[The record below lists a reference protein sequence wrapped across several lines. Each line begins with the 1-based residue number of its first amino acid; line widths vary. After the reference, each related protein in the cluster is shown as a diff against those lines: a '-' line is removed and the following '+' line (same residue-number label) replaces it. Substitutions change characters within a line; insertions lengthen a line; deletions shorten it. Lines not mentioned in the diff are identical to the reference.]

1 MINKIESNLKSVDHI
16 LHIADVH
23 LRNWKRH
30 TEFKKVFDRLFEVAD
45 NLPPNSIITIGGD
58 IVHAKTDMSPEL
70 IDMVS
75 YLFNGLADRHP
86 TIVITGNHDA
96 NLNNQH
102 RLDALTPIVN
112 SNRHPNLF
120 YLRNTDLYEIGDI
133 AISVFSLLDS
143 PEDYITYDKID
154 NPEKYKKL
162 VALYHGTISNSKVDS
177 GLTLEHGLEWDKF
190 AGFDV
195 VPLGDIHKRQVL
207 SKQNPAIFYPGSLVQ
222 QNFGEAYEGHGY
234 ALIDLTKKDRVDYSF
249 TDIPNDYGYYT
260 LDISNGVLPDNLPIT
275 AKTRLRVRTKNTDSA
290 QLKRLLATIRK
301 DYKNKDAV
309 IIKLDKGNDN
319 TFGDFDENTINQ
331 GDIRNVQYQNQ
342 LLKEYLEDI
351 GTDPLTVSKCVDIN
365 TKLNQEL
372 KLPEISRNVVW
383 KPKKFEFNNMFSYGE
398 DNVINFGTKK
408 GTCGLFAPNH
418 AGKSA
423 TLDALCFCLFDQS
436 FRASK
441 ADQVLNRKSEWFDCT
456 LNFELNGVD
465 YFIYKKAY
473 KYRSGALKGRLRVEI
488 DFWKIGESGEKI
500 SLNGEM
506 RRDTDKIIQSYIG
519 TFDNFILTALSLQQ
533 NNSNF
538 IDKTQSERK
547 DLLANFLDVT
557 IFDSLYDLAKT
568 NNRKASIAL
577 EEYQKQNFENKLG
590 DAEKSKDGYELSY
603 KHATEELEI
612 ENGKLNEL
620 SDTINELN
628 KKTVPCAANGLDP
641 IKLRNQHE
649 VAQESYNKLYKY
661 KKESTERWEKA
672 KEDLSTSQIQKDD
685 LTSNFNEELYQDYLK
700 ALSNLEDSDKEL
712 NKAKTVIQN
721 KIDKVQKLETHEYD
735 PNCKHCVSNVFV
747 QDAMKA
753 STELEEDKHHIAN
766 FLTKRQAIVD
776 FIKKHKNLE
785 ALAKALG
792 SATAAWNEAR
802 IAKSEAESDYE
813 KVKSL
818 MKQKQSDIGK
828 IKANLDLYN
837 KSLSTIEGN
846 KRIQDQLSIA
856 NKEKNVQ
863 SVRCSK
869 ANNVVKDYYGKL
881 EVCNQVIK
889 ECNETIQR
897 MRDLLEEQDAYDVYC
912 KAMYKDG
919 IPYQLISKAVPYIQ
933 HQANEILNQIA
944 DFQIELDTDG
954 KNINAFIQY
963 EDEKWSL
970 ELSSGMERFMSSI
983 AIRIALIKITNLP
996 KPDFIAIDEGMGV
1009 LDSTNLNS
1017 MHNLFTSIKDTF
1029 RFSLVIS
1036 HIDVV
1041 RDMVDNILTIDRKG
1055 DFSQIKC

>member
-1 MINKIESNLKSVDHI
+1 MINKIKSNLKSVDHI

-30 TEFKKVFDRLFEVAD
+30 TEFKKVFDSLFEVAD
-45 NLPPNSIITIGGD
+45 NLPPNSIITVGGD

-143 PEDYITYDKID
+143 SEDYITYDKID
-154 NPEKYKKL
+154 NPKKYKKL

-234 ALIDLTKKDRVDYSF
+234 ALIDLTKADRVDYSF

-260 LDISNGVLPDNLPIT
+260 LDISDGILPDNLPIT
-275 AKTRLRVRTKNTDSA
+275 AKTRLRIRTRNTDSA

-301 DYKNKDAV
+301 DYKNKDA
-309 IIKLDKGNDN
+309 IIVKLDKGNGSV
-319 TFGDFDENTINQ
+319 FGDFDENTINQ
-331 GDIRNVQYQNQ
+331 GDVRNVQYQNQ

-351 GTDPLTVSKCVDIN
+351 GTDPLTVTKSLEIN

-372 KLPEISRNVVW
+372 HLPEISRNVIW
-383 KPKKFEFNNMFSYGE
+383 KPKKFEFSNMFSYGE
-398 DNVINFGTKK
+398 DNVIDFGTKK

-436 FRASK
+436 FRATK

-488 DFWKIGESGEKI
+488 DFWKIGESGEKV

-557 IFDSLYDLAKT
+557 IFDSLYDLAKN

-577 EEYQKQNFENKLG
+577 EEYQKQNFETKLG
-590 DAEKSKDGYELSY
+590 DAEKAKESYEVSY
-603 KHATEELEI
+603 KEATKESDQANNKLES
-612 ENGKLNEL
+612 LNEK
-620 SDTINELN
+620 IIELN
-628 KKTVPCAANGLDP
+628 KKIQPCAASGLN
-641 IKLRNQHE
+641 L
-649 VAQESYNKLYKY
+649 QELQTQLSLTQKQYNDLYDR
-661 KKESTERWEKA
+661 KKQSTIRWEKS
-672 KEDLSTSQIQKDD
+672 KEDLEKLQVQKQEIDSKFD
-685 LTSNFNEELYQDYLK
+685 RQLFEEYLSK
-700 ALSNLEDSDKEL
+700 QLALKEA
-712 NKAKTVIQN
+712 NIIHNNAKVSIQN
-721 KIDKVQKLETHEYD
+721 KIDKVQKLENHEYD

-753 STELEEDKHHIAN
+753 SAELQEDKKRIAD
-766 FLTKRQAIVD
+766 FLSQRQSLVD
-776 FIKKHKNLE
+776 FVEKHQNIEKISELLNTTVSL
-785 ALAKALG
+785 
-792 SATAAWNEAR
+792 WNEAR
-802 IAKSEAESDYE
+802 ITKSEAESDYE

-818 MKQKQSDIGK
+818 MDQKQLDIDK
-828 IKANLDLYN
+828 IQANIDLYN
-837 KSLSTIEGN
+837 KSLSTIESN
-846 KRIQDQLSIA
+846 KQIQDQLSIA
-856 NKEKNVQ
+856 NKEKNIQ
-863 SVRCSK
+863 SIACSK

-933 HQANEILNQIA
+933 HQANDILNQIA

-963 EDEKWSL
+963 EDEKWAL

-996 KPDFIAIDEGMGV
+996 KPDFIALDEGMGV

>member
-1 MINKIESNLKSVDHI
+1 MINKIECKLERVDHI

-30 TEFKKVFDRLFEVAD
+30 KEFQQVFDRLFEVAD

-70 IDMVS
+70 IDKVS

-86 TIVITGNHDA
+86 TLVITGNHDA

-102 RLDALTPIVN
+102 RLDALTPIVT

-120 YLRNTDLYEIGDI
+120 YLRNSGLYEIGDI
-133 AISVFSLLDS
+133 GVSVFSLLDEV
-143 PEDYITYDKID
+143 EDYVTYDKID
-154 NPEKYKKL
+154 NPDQYKKL
-162 VALYHGTISNSKVDS
+162 VALYHGTVSNSKVDS
-177 GLTLEHGLEWDKF
+177 GLTLEHGLDWDKF

-195 VPLGDIHKRQVL
+195 APLGDIHKRQVL

-234 ALIDLTKKDRVDYSF
+234 ALIDLTKEDEVGYTF
-249 TDIPNDYGYYT
+249 TDIPNNYGYYT
-260 LDISNGVLPDNLPIT
+260 LDIVDGVLPKNLPIS
-275 AKTRLRVRTKNTDSA
+275 AKTHVRIRTKNTDSA
-290 QLKRLLATIRK
+290 QLKRILATIRK
-301 DYKNKDAV
+301 EYSNRDAV
-309 IIKLDKGNDN
+309 IIKLDKVGSSSV
-319 TFGDFDENTINQ
+319 GDFNDNTINQ
-331 GDIRNVQYQNQ
+331 GDVRNVQYQNQ
-342 LLKEYLEDI
+342 LLKEYLEDN
-351 GTDPLTVSKCVDIN
+351 GTDPLTVSKVLDIN

-372 KLPEISRNVVW
+372 HLPEISRNVVW
-383 KPKKFEFNNMFSYGE
+383 KPKKFEFSNMFSYGE
-398 DNVINFGTKK
+398 DNVIDFGTKQ

-423 TLDALCFCLFDQS
+423 TLDALCFCLFDHS

-456 LNFELNGVD
+456 FNFELGGVD

-488 DFWKIGESGEKI
+488 DFWRIGENGEKI
-500 SLNGEM
+500 SLNGEQ
-506 RRDTDKIIQSYIG
+506 RRDTDKIIQTYIG
-519 TFDNFILTALSLQQ
+519 TFDDFILTALSLQQ

-557 IFDSLYDLAKT
+557 IFDSLYDLANK

-577 EEYQKQNFENKLG
+577 EEYQKQDFETKLG
-590 DAEKSKDGYELSY
+590 DAEKAKESHEESHSKAVEDLEE
-603 KHATEELEI
+603 ANAELERL
-612 ENGKLNEL
+612 NGE
-620 SDTINELN
+620 IIELN
-628 KKTVPCAANGLDP
+628 KKIQPCAANGLDP
-641 IKLRNQHE
+641 VQLRRQLE
-649 VAQESYNKLYKY
+649 DAQESYNTLYKL
-661 KKESTERWEKA
+661 KKESTNKWEKA
-672 KEDLSTSQIQKDD
+672 KDDLNASQQQKESLTEEFDEDLHTDFTTKQALLQKLD
-685 LTSNFNEELYQDYLK
+685 T
-700 ALSNLEDSDKEL
+700 EL
-712 NKAKTVIQN
+712 NKAKVTIQN
-721 KIDKVQKLETHEYD
+721 KIDKVQKLDDHEYD

-753 STELEEDKHHIAN
+753 SAELEQDKEHITD
-766 FLTKRQAIVD
+766 FLAKRQIVVD
-776 FIKKHKNLE
+776 FIEKNKSIEDTHNSLQV
-785 ALAKALG
+785 AIKDW
-792 SATAAWNEAR
+792 TEAR
-802 IAKSEAESDYE
+802 IAKGEAESDYE
-813 KVKSL
+813 KVKSQ
-818 MKQKQSDIGK
+818 MDQKQTDIGK
-828 IKANLDLYN
+828 IRADLELYN
-837 KSLSTIEGN
+837 KSISIIESN
-846 KRIQDQLSIA
+846 NRIQDQLSVL
-856 NKEKNVQ
+856 NKKRNVQ
-863 SVRCSK
+863 SIACSK
-869 ANNVVKDYYGKL
+869 ANNTVKDFYGKI
-881 EVCNQVIK
+881 EVCNQTIK
-889 ECNETIQR
+889 ECNQTIQR

-919 IPYQLISKAVPYIQ
+919 IPYRLISKAVPYIQ
-933 HQANEILNQIA
+933 HQANLILNQIA
-944 DFQIELDTDG
+944 DFQVELDTDG

-963 EDEKWSL
+963 EDEKWAL

-996 KPDFIAIDEGMGV
+996 KPDFIAIDEGLGV

-1017 MHNLFTSIKDTF
+1017 MHTLFTHIKDVF
-1029 RFSLVIS
+1029 RFSLIIS

>member
-1 MINKIESNLKSVDHI
+1 MINKIKSDLKSVDHI

-30 TEFKKVFDRLFEVAD
+30 KEFKIVFDRLFTVAD

-86 TIVITGNHDA
+86 TFVITGNHDA
-96 NLNNQH
+96 NLNNEH

-120 YLRNTDLYEIGDI
+120 YLRNAGLYEIGDVG
-133 AISVFSLLDS
+133 ISVFSLLNK
-143 PEDYITYDKID
+143 PEEYITYDKID
-154 NPEKYKKL
+154 NPDQYKKL
-162 VALYHGTISNSKVDS
+162 IALYHGTVSNSEVDS
-177 GLTLEHGLEWDKF
+177 GLVLEHGLNWDTF

-195 VPLGDIHKRQVL
+195 APLGDIHKRQIL

-234 ALIDLTKKDRVDYSF
+234 ALIDLTKKDTVGYTF

-260 LDISNGVLPDNLPIT
+260 LDITNGVLPDNLPIT
-275 AKTRLRVRTKNTDSA
+275 AKTRLRIRTKKTDSA

-301 DYKNKDAV
+301 EYKNKDAV
-309 IIKLDKGNDN
+309 IIKLDKSSDS
-319 TFGDFDENTINQ
+319 TFGDFDDNTINQ
-331 GDIRNVQYQNQ
+331 VDVRNVQYQNQ

-351 GTDPLTVSKCVDIN
+351 GTDPLTTSKAIEIN

-372 KLPEISRNVVW
+372 HLPDISRNVVW
-383 KPKKFEFNNMFSYGE
+383 KPKVFEFNNMFSYGE
-398 DNVINFGTKK
+398 DNTIDFGTKM

-456 LNFELNGVD
+456 FNFELQGVD

-488 DFWKIGESGEKI
+488 DFWKIGEAGEKI
-500 SLNGEM
+500 SLNGEQ

-519 TFDNFILTALSLQQ
+519 TFDDFILTALSLQQ

-538 IDKTQSERK
+538 VDKTQSERK

-557 IFDSLYDLAKT
+557 IFDSLHDLANK
-568 NNRKASIAL
+568 NNRKASVAL
-577 EEYQKQNFENKLG
+577 EEYQKQDFETKLG
-590 DAEKSKDGYELSY
+590 DAEKDKDQYQILY
-603 KHATEELEI
+603 KEANNAAEKANTDLEQ
-612 ENGKLNEL
+612 LN
-620 SDTINELN
+620 DKIIELN
-628 KKTVPCAANGLDP
+628 KKIEPCDASELNPAQLTNQLENAKDNYDRLHKLKKQSTV
-641 IKLRNQHE
+641 K
-649 VAQESYNKLYKY
+649 
-661 KKESTERWEKA
+661 WEKA
-672 KEDLSTSQIQKDD
+672 KDDLDLLQQQKDD
-685 LTSNFNEELYQDYLK
+685 ITSEFNQELYDAYL
-700 ALSNLEDSDKEL
+700 NNVNTLEQSDKEL
-712 NKAKTVIQN
+712 SRAKIAIQN
-721 KIDKVQKLETHEYD
+721 KIDKVQKLDDHEYD

-753 STELEEDKHHIAN
+753 SEELEEDKHHIAS
-766 FLTKRQAIVD
+766 FLSKRQIVLD
-776 FIKKHKNLE
+776 FIEKHKHIQHTYDELQ
-785 ALAKALG
+785 LATSK
-792 SATAAWNEAR
+792 WKEAR
-802 IAKSEAESDYE
+802 IDKGEAESDYR
-813 KVKSL
+813 KVRAS
-818 MKQKQSDIGK
+818 MDQKQVEIDKITSD
-828 IKANLDLYN
+828 LDLYN
-837 KSLSTIEGN
+837 KSLSTIESN
-846 KRIQDQLSIA
+846 KIIQNQLSIL
-856 NKEKNVQ
+856 NKEKNVLTL
-863 SVRCSK
+863 VCSK
-869 ANNVVKDYYGKL
+869 ANNVVKDFYGKV
-881 EVCNQVIK
+881 EVCKQTIK
-889 ECNETIQR
+889 ECNQTIQR
-897 MRDLLEEQDAYDVYC
+897 MRDLLEEQDAYDVYG

-933 HQANEILNQIA
+933 HQANAILNQIT
-944 DFQIELDTDG
+944 DFQIELNTDG

-963 EDEKWSL
+963 EDEKWAL
-970 ELSSGMERFMSSI
+970 ELSSGMEKFMSSI

-996 KPDFIAIDEGMGV
+996 KPDFIAIDEGLGV

-1017 MHNLFTSIKDTF
+1017 MHNLFTNIKDTF
-1029 RFSLVIS
+1029 RFSLIIS